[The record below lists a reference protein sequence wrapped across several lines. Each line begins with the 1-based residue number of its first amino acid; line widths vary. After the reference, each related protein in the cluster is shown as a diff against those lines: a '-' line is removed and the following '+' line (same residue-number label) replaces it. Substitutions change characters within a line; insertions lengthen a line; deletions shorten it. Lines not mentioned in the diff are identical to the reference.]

1 MIVGG
6 KRTGGQRFTDH
17 RIEPEQASLERDL
30 RRRGPEDVAPIVTAI
45 E

>member
-1 MIVGG
+1 MIFGG

-30 RRRGPEDVAPIVTAI
+30 RRRGPQDVAPIVTAI